1 MCSDAAGR
9 NLLTTILIFSCI
21 AGVAN
26 VIAYMTARMQ
36 SFGVTPE
43 DRVLQWS
50 AMHFDMCVLDFWCP
64 VVMGCAAVTATMED
78 AKSAAR
84 VAALIQEH
92 HVAIMDTVPSMC
104 QVRLA
109 MDLCLVRQRPFSA
122 PDDAVY
128 ASMPEDLVTNLYEL
142 P

>member
-1 MCSDAAGR
+1 VCNSR
-9 NLLTTILIFSCI
+9 VSRRCWHVLITVLILSRI

-36 SFGVTPE
+36 SFGVTSE

-64 VVMGCAAVTATMED
+64 TVMGCAAVTATMED

-84 VAALIQEH
+84 VAALIQQH
-92 HVAIMDTVPSMC
+92 RVAIMDTVPSMC
-104 QVRLA
+104 QVQPA
-109 MDLCLVRQRPFSA
+109 MHTCPVI
-122 PDDAVY
+122 
-128 ASMPEDLVTNLYEL
+128 
-142 P
+142 

>member
-1 MCSDAAGR
+1 MCNSR
-9 NLLTTILIFSCI
+9 VSRRCWHVLITVLILSRI

-36 SFGVTPE
+36 SFGVTSE

-64 VVMGCAAVTATMED
+64 TVMGCAAVTATMED

-84 VAALIQEH
+84 VAALIQQH
-92 HVAIMDTVPSMC
+92 RVAIMDTVPSMC
-104 QVRLA
+104 QVQPA
-109 MDLCLVRQRPFSA
+109 MHTCPVI
-122 PDDAVY
+122 
-128 ASMPEDLVTNLYEL
+128 
-142 P
+142 